1 MLEYRMFDALTPLF
15 AHLDHPALVSATQ
28 WLFNDSRSPWLPL
41 LLESRGPGRLDDLV
55 ASSLIAVDG
64 FRAGVLAGLAD
75 KTPLGSTV
83 RSRSDWV
90 ERKIKNVTVGNG
102 SPTQAQK
109 DALTVGVE
117 YLYRRCDL
125 LALKVSA
132 LEGSPRI
139 ELYWPEPRRDAA
151 VAACIMYLKLFGPLL
166 TADVRP
172 GEPDAAPRKP
182 QLRFATLGRPATGA
196 DVAANRAI
204 FSLEGQGETR
214 LVKFPG
220 FPQPAR
226 WLTLKDSPLEVPFDD
241 GVSRHEYDTA
251 GHVWQA
257 EEVRKGDRWER
268 YYGFV
273 GRHTI
278 ARAPADEIEFG
289 ERYTLYGKL
298 KGGLFADTELV
309 EPKKAVFPTGQ
320 PIVVTM
326 RLQNVTGVD
335 RSAPTEFLRPGPD
348 GKSALRQGMSLS
360 LWHSIPP
367 RTRSEFSW
375 GEVPGNQ
382 VAPRRDDHFEPG
394 DATRTLAPLE
404 SFEAMRIDL
413 NDCFDMTRPGRYELA
428 VTFDASSG
436 LGKGSSGNLRFQVG
450 DEE

>member
-1 MLEYRMFDALTPLF
+1 MT
-15 AHLDHPALVSATQ
+15 
-28 WLFNDSRSPWLPL
+28 
-41 LLESRGPGRLDDLV
+41 V
-55 ASSLIAVDG
+55 A
-64 FRAGVLAGLAD
+64 
-75 KTPLGSTV
+75 
-83 RSRSDWV
+83 
-90 ERKIKNVTVGNG
+90 NG

-139 ELYWPEPRRDAA
+139 ELYWPEPRRDEV
-151 VAACIMYLKLFGPLL
+151 VAACVMYLKLFGPLL

-182 QLRFATLGRPATGA
+182 QLRFPTLGRPATA
-196 DVAANRAI
+196 QDVAANRAI

-226 WLTLKDSPLEVPFDD
+226 WLTLKDSPLDTPFDD
-241 GVSRHEYDTA
+241 GVSRREYDSD

-257 EEVRKGDRWER
+257 EEVRKGDHWER
-268 YYGFV
+268 FYGFV

-289 ERYTLYGKL
+289 EPYALYGKR
-298 KGGLFADTELV
+298 KAGVFVHTELV
-309 EPKKAVFPTGQ
+309 EPRKTVFPTGQ
-320 PIVVTM
+320 PIVVTV

-335 RSAPTEFLRPGPD
+335 RSSPIEFLRPGPD
-348 GKSALRQGMSLS
+348 GKPALRQGVSLS
-360 LWHSIPP
+360 LWHSTPP

-375 GEVPGNQ
+375 GDVPGDR
-382 VAPRRDDHFEPG
+382 VVPRREAHFEPG

-413 NDCFDMTRPGRYELA
+413 NDWFDMTRPGRYSLA

-436 LGKGSSGNLRFQVG
+436 LGQGSSGDVVFHVG
-450 DEE
+450 DN